1 MSHQPYEN
9 WIIAGE
15 PLPPDQQYQLKEHLE
30 ACPQCRHLKC
40 NMQAVHVKLATAR
53 QVGPAEGFK
62 QRWQATLLERQ
73 EEQHIRQ
80 TMQIRRF
87 FLFIGAAAVLS
98 LILLLAT
105 FLISGVWADLLVG
118 AANQMHTFNTR
129 AMELKDWFF
138 TFLQVTPPIFPIA
151 VWVLLSMSFGILG
164 IIWILSVWHFTLKG
178 VKSR

>member
-15 PLPPDQQYQLKEHLE
+15 PLQPDQQYQLKKHLE
-30 ACPQCRHLKC
+30 ACPQCSHLKC
-40 NMQAVHVKLATAR
+40 SMQAVHVKLATAR
-53 QVGPAEGFK
+53 QVSPAQGFK

-73 EEQHIRQ
+73 EEQRIKQ

-98 LILLLAT
+98 MILLMAM
-105 FLISGVWADLLVG
+105 FLVGGEWAYRLVG
-118 AANQMHTFNTR
+118 AANQLHLINTR
-129 AMELKDWFF
+129 AMELKDLLFSL
-138 TFLQVTPPIFPIA
+138 LQITPPILPIA
-151 VWVLLSMSFGILG
+151 LWILFSISFGILA
-164 IIWILSVWHFTLKG
+164 ILWILSMWHFTLKG